1 MKNKGCW
8 LSLIGVAAFFGL
20 IVILVLTSATDDPV
34 LSTTPP
40 KPGFYKGGA
49 THFMVS
55 ADGEISDFYL
65 QAADTSMVYC
75 VMTWTDEGA
84 FLVDNQYHHQGDN
97 QVDMLYAE
105 DGIFYVDYSLTLCG
119 QWRVSK
125 AKSGHYVAEWISTT
139 APTP

>member
-40 KPGFYKGGA
+40 NPGFYKGGA

-65 QAADTSMVYC
+65 QAAILA
-75 VMTWTDEGA
+75 WFIA
-84 FLVDNQYHHQGDN
+84 
-97 QVDMLYAE
+97 
-105 DGIFYVDYSLTLCG
+105 
-119 QWRVSK
+119 
-125 AKSGHYVAEWISTT
+125 
-139 APTP
+139 